1 MRKKLIIVLVT
12 IICLLSIYI
21 VVSVN
26 KIVNRKSFELEYSKV
41 YCYVG
46 DNIPIGVINNKGIKW
61 NSEDSL
67 VANMG
72 EDGFISCNK
81 VGQTN
86 ITAKKSIKSSN
97 CEVIVL
103 DKSKVT
109 EKPENVVNE
118 KYIEIKKE
126 IEKEKENN
134 TDKEVDIDY
143 NNNDSNSIPGSNQ
156 EDSNIPENTN
166 NNEGAS
172 SNHGEDKSSIPG
184 SDNKSDNPVVNPTEP
199 TTPTG
204 SDKPVVNPTE
214 PEKPVVNPSEP
225 EKPVVKPSEPE
236 KPVVVT
242 SVKVDKTSV
251 DLFSL
256 DTYKIS
262 ASVTPSNANSS
273 LTYKSSDTSILTVDK
288 NGNVKALKSGS
299 AYVTVTSNNN
309 KSAKVTF
316 NIASRERIHFISHLE
331 ATGTDHITGDA
342 ILLESNG
349 YFAMIDVGHKDEKV
363 RKHII
368 NYLKDN
374 GVKSLDFLLLT
385 HTHSDHA
392 NTFMIKS
399 IVNNNIRIKNI
410 WMRDY
415 SDSFY
420 SEAAERFN
428 SIKNIISNNS
438 GMISNVK
445 YVSRYKDG
453 TIFTFKNLKFKM
465 TLYNLSKNVNG
476 GTGSDNYNSIASL
489 IEVNNHRV
497 LLTGDFYDTLL
508 LNNIAKDIKESG
520 KNAII
525 FKVPHHGSR
534 MCALLPKN
542 YNGNKVNKKDDNI
555 ITSTAIADLK
565 SRYFIVTSSRK
576 KIENIKNEF
585 GEDMC
590 VDVLPTGG
598 NNEVYYVD
606 ESPNALVIDLSY
618 DAVKG
623 HITSK

>member
-199 TTPTG
+199 TTPSG

-299 AYVTVTSNNN
+299 AYVTVT
-309 KSAKVTF
+309 
-316 NIASRERIHFISHLE
+316 
-331 ATGTDHITGDA
+331 
-342 ILLESNG
+342 
-349 YFAMIDVGHKDEKV
+349 
-363 RKHII
+363 
-368 NYLKDN
+368 
-374 GVKSLDFLLLT
+374 
-385 HTHSDHA
+385 
-392 NTFMIKS
+392 
-399 IVNNNIRIKNI
+399 
-410 WMRDY
+410 
-415 SDSFY
+415 
-420 SEAAERFN
+420 
-428 SIKNIISNNS
+428 
-438 GMISNVK
+438 
-445 YVSRYKDG
+445 
-453 TIFTFKNLKFKM
+453 
-465 TLYNLSKNVNG
+465 
-476 GTGSDNYNSIASL
+476 
-489 IEVNNHRV
+489 
-497 LLTGDFYDTLL
+497 
-508 LNNIAKDIKESG
+508 
-520 KNAII
+520 
-525 FKVPHHGSR
+525 
-534 MCALLPKN
+534 
-542 YNGNKVNKKDDNI
+542 
-555 ITSTAIADLK
+555 
-565 SRYFIVTSSRK
+565 
-576 KIENIKNEF
+576 
-585 GEDMC
+585 
-590 VDVLPTGG
+590 
-598 NNEVYYVD
+598 
-606 ESPNALVIDLSY
+606 
-618 DAVKG
+618 
-623 HITSK
+623 